1 MTIGSLFSGI
11 GGLELGLE
19 WAGLGPTLWQVETDP
34 FCRSVLAKHWPKV
47 DRSVRDVADAG
58 KANLA
63 PVDLVCGGFPCQ
75 DVADSEGLGLG
86 GARSGLWF
94 AMLDAVRVLRPRFV
108 VVENVA
114 DLAVRGL
121 DRVLA
126 GFAALGFDAEWITF
140 RSADVG
146 HAHGR
151 ARLFIVAYADGNR
164 RESESSPRLHVRG
177 KHGKHADRCDS
188 FVPGPDDGAN
198 AWDTFRGAGGPEPG
212 IRRGVDGF
220 PTRLDRR
227 RLAALGNAV
236 DPLCAYV
243 VGLRVRELAS

>member
-19 WAGLGPTLWQVETDP
+19 WAGLGPTIWQVEKDP
-34 FCRSVLAKHWPKV
+34 FCRRVLAKHWPDA
-47 DRSVRDVADAG
+47 DRTVTDVTHAER
-58 KANLA
+58 ANLA

-75 DVADSEGLGLG
+75 DVADSEGVGLG
-86 GARSGLWF
+86 GVRSGLWF
-94 AMLDAVRVLRPRFV
+94 AMLDTVRELRPRFV

-114 DLAVRGL
+114 DLALRGL

-126 GFAALGFDAEWITF
+126 GFASSGFDAEWFTL

-151 ARLFIVAYADGNR
+151 ARLFIVAYANR
-164 RESESSPRLHVRG
+164 NGREPESSSRLYVRG
-177 KHGKHADRCDS
+177 KYGQHVDRCDLV
-188 FVPGPDDGAN
+188 VPGPDDGTQ
-198 AWDTFRGAGGPEPG
+198 AWRAFRSAGGPEPG

-220 PTRLDRR
+220 PTKLDRC

-236 DPLCAYV
+236 DPLCAYA
-243 VGLRVRELAS
+243 VGLRVQELAS